1 MATKKAPE
9 EVAGIKVAKVN
20 AVVLSKHM
28 LAAKLSID
36 GSLVEL
42 IERMSEYIREKGG
55 ELADCDVCGGE
66 CDVNVYKVCP
76 YCGVGEE
83 EESAGKPKAPYK
95 DSAKVEK
102 LDDDK
107 AAAPEKP
114 KAEKGLRKRGAK
126 AAAKPAAK
134 VTAPAKPKADPEAA
148 KKLDEAVK
156 TVKEVRDRIDSTT
169 QSFGKAVMGDHW
181 DLGKALYA
189 IFKDDLYTQRV
200 DAATGVPRYKSW
212 NQFVIGELGMSAQQA
227 YKLMN
232 VSLAFT
238 RKQVEEYGV
247 SKLKHLVR
255 LPEAERNAMLED
267 AAKRLPESELAKEVR
282 ERAAKSGASA
292 TTAADRVRDA
302 KPGKKSG
309 NPKKRA
315 TTVAAAPKKPKP
327 RPLQDKVTIAA
338 LLTRQTVP
346 LYVKGSADKR
356 AKRVADEPTGR
367 EEMLNGVTCTYKL
380 VMHASGLVLIVERKR
395 EAV

>member
-20 AVVLSKHM
+20 GLVLTKHM
-28 LAAKLSID
+28 LKAGLSID

-42 IERMSEYIREKGG
+42 IERMSEHIREKGG

-66 CDVNVYKVCP
+66 CDVAVYTVCP

-114 KAEKGLRKRGAK
+114 KAEKGLRKRASQKPPDDG
-126 AAAKPAAK
+126 KPAAK
-134 VTAPAKPKADPEAA
+134 VTALAKPKADPEAA

-292 TTAADRVRDA
+292 TTAADR
-302 KPGKKSG
+302 
-309 NPKKRA
+309 KRA
-315 TTVAAAPKKPKP
+315 VKPTAGGGRKGSKAAAAKVKP

-346 LYVKGSADKR
+346 LFVKGSVDKR
-356 AKRVADEPTGR
+356 AKRIGDEPTGR
-367 EEMLNGVTCTYKL
+367 EEMLNGVVCTYKL
-380 VMHASGLVLIVERKR
+380 AMHASGLVLIVERKR